1 MKHILVFVLSIF
13 IVITSFS
20 QKKYSNEYEV
30 NFVKSENG
38 KIYCTIF
45 TYCKNEKQCLEN
57 AKINAIKTTLFR
69 GFTSDIKINP
79 IIKNLDVENENKNYF
94 NNFFKPNGRYLNFI
108 EYTQYV
114 QVEYAEINKRKKK
127 TAINIV
133 ILRDNLIKEMQ
144 NLKLIKLL
152 DNGF

>member
-1 MKHILVFVLSIF
+1 MKHTLVSILSFL

-20 QKKYSNEYEV
+20 QKIYSNEYEV

-69 GFTSDIKINP
+69 GFTSDLKI
-79 IIKNLDVENENKNYF
+79 
-94 NNFFKPNGRYLNFI
+94 YLP
-108 EYTQYV
+108 
-114 QVEYAEINKRKKK
+114 
-127 TAINIV
+127 
-133 ILRDNLIKEMQ
+133 
-144 NLKLIKLL
+144 
-152 DNGF
+152 